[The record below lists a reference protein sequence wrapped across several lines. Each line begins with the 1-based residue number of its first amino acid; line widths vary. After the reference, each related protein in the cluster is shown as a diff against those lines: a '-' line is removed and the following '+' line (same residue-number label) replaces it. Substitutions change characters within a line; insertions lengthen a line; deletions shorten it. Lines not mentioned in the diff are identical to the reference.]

1 MMRRFGK
8 RKNLLLTLAITA
20 LAISSTLNQA
30 AAETYTLNSLTAWPK
45 SASESIQFLK
55 FLELA
60 QEEADKNYPGELKL
74 VYKGAGEVIAN
85 REQVE
90 ALRTGVIDM
99 VFTAGSYYTSI
110 IPEIDLMSLTNK
122 MPWEERA
129 AGVFDYLDKLHN
141 EKANAHMLGRVGA
154 GSLFHMFLTK
164 PITGV
169 ADLKGKNIRSSATPV
184 PFLKSVGASPVG
196 MPPPDILTA
205 MERGVIDG
213 YILPAETIRDF
224 GLVKPSKY
232 MVFPGFYQPCQYIL
246 INLDKWN
253 KLPAHL
259 QDLLTKHAD
268 MMAHYNIEKK
278 QEQLKEELVEFKKAG
293 MQFNELGAEE
303 AAAFKNQA
311 EKALAEAIS
320 AKAPAEAK
328 KILDMIK

>member
-1 MMRRFGK
+1 M
-8 RKNLLLTLAITA
+8 LLLGITA
-20 LAISSTLNQA
+20 IAMFSLLNQA
-30 AAETYTLNSLTAWPK
+30 VAQTHTLNSLTAWPK

-60 QEEADKNYPGELKL
+60 QEEADKNHPGELKL
-74 VYKGAGEVIAN
+74 VYKGAGEVIHN

-129 AGVFDYLDKLHN
+129 DGVFEYLNTLHH

-154 GSLFHMFLTK
+154 GSLFHMFLSE
-164 PITGV
+164 PITGL

-184 PFLKSVGASPVG
+184 PFLKSVGASPVS

-224 GLVKPSKY
+224 GLIKPSKY
-232 MVFPGFYQPCQYIL
+232 MVFPGFYQPCQFIL
-246 INLDKWN
+246 VNLEKWN
-253 KLPAHL
+253 GLPAHL
-259 QDLLTKHAD
+259 QELLTKHAE

-278 QEQLKEELVEFKKAG
+278 QAQLKEELVEFKKAG
-293 MQFNELGAEE
+293 MEFNELGAEE
-303 AAAFKNQA
+303 GAAFKNQA
-311 EKALAEAIS
+311 DQALAEAIS
-320 AKAPAEAK
+320 AKAPEEAK
-328 KILDMIK
+328 IILDMIK

>member
-1 MMRRFGK
+1 MMRHLVK
-8 RKNLLLTLAITA
+8 RTPWLLLLGIAA
-20 LAISSTLNQA
+20 FAISSPLNQA
-30 AAETYTLNSLTAWPK
+30 VAETFTLNSLTAWPK
-45 SASESIQFLK
+45 SASESVQFLK

-60 QEEADKNYPGELKL
+60 QEDADKNYPGELKL
-74 VYKGAGEVIAN
+74 VYKGAGEVIDN

-129 AGVFDYLDKLHN
+129 AGVFDYLNTLHN
-141 EKANAHMLGRVGA
+141 EKANAHMLGRVGT
-154 GSLFHMFLTK
+154 GSLFYMFLTK
-164 PITGV
+164 PITGL

-184 PFLKSVGASPVG
+184 PFLKSAGASPVG

-232 MVFPGFYQPCQYIL
+232 MVFPGFYQPCQFIL

-253 KLPAHL
+253 GLPAHL
-259 QDLLTKHAD
+259 QELLTKQAD
-268 MMAHYNIEKK
+268 MMAHYNIETK
-278 QEQLKEELVEFKKAG
+278 QEQFKEELVEFKKAG
-293 MQFNELGAEE
+293 MTFNELGPEE

-311 EKALAEAIS
+311 DKALAEAIS
-320 AKAPAEAK
+320 AKAPEEAK
-328 KILDMIK
+328 KILSLIQ